1 MNLYPSAPETVRQ
14 LKSRWPEVTAREAE
28 VRVVLQVCFSR
39 FCQMHQ
45 KVRLQL
51 PNVPRTPGRFGS
63 GRGAVSRAGVKAAGG
78 WSPGVQGGL
87 GRPLQSDT
95 PCAHAH
101 LRATVRPQE
110 RGVLCE
116 GPVSVVQSW
125 GLSLIH
131 I

>member
-51 PNVPRTPGRFGS
+51 PERSPDTREVRVRQGRRVPSRRQSS
-63 GRGAVSRAGVKAAGG
+63 GRLEPRGAGG
-78 WSPGVQGGL
+78 TREASAVRHALRTCTPASHGEAPGKGG
-87 GRPLQSDT
+87 PL
-95 PCAHAH
+95 
-101 LRATVRPQE
+101 
-110 RGVLCE
+110 
-116 GPVSVVQSW
+116 
-125 GLSLIH
+125 
-131 I
+131 